1 MLCLLLVLSLALGS
15 VAIPIDQVLTALIG
29 GETDQAAWASI
40 VLKFRLPKTLT
51 AMLAGMAL
59 GVSGLMMQTYFRN
72 PLAEPFVLGVSSG
85 ASLGVALVVLS
96 TGATGVAMIAG
107 LGFSGDLLLTTAA
120 GTGAGVTMALVL
132 MVAVKVRSN
141 LTLLILGLMFGY
153 LVASLVSLLLYFALP
168 ERIQAYINWTFGSF
182 SSVTTDQLP
191 ILATFVAA
199 GLLLAAILVK
209 PLNALLLGEDYARS
223 MGINLRRTR
232 LAIVL
237 ATALLVQRRHRLLRS
252 YRLCRHR
259 RAASLPRHPAQFRS
273 SNPHAGHLFGRWY
286 CRAGRRLDRRNAGQ
300 QYDPAAQR
308 YHRSHWRSR
317 CHARDPAAIQ
327 RTMMD
332 SPLLQSHD
340 LAIGY
345 SRGSCLAS
353 ALHLRLEPG
362 KLVGLLGPN
371 GIGKSTLLR
380 TLAGMQAPLAGTVLL
395 KGADVRQLNPSE
407 LARRLSLVLTNT
419 HHPGLM
425 TGYELVA
432 LGRLPH
438 TDWLGNL
445 SADDRKSIDWA
456 MRAVGAED
464 LASKNVAKL
473 SDGQRQKLM
482 IARAL
487 AQETE
492 IMLLDEPTAF
502 LDLPRRVETMRLL
515 RQLARETG
523 RAILVS
529 THDLDLAL
537 RNCDILWLMSSD
549 AMRVGVPEDLVLD
562 DSISETFRDDGV
574 AFDKR
579 SGTFAA
585 SGIRRDLC
593 VHVSADG
600 SRAIWM
606 RRALE
611 RIGYRSGDADHAAAS
626 LSLTQNGQG
635 PEWQL
640 SIDGC
645 LTRHRSIADVLGAL
659 EDAKL

>member
-1 MLCLLLVLSLALGS
+1 
-15 VAIPIDQVLTALIG
+15 
-29 GETDQAAWASI
+29 
-40 VLKFRLPKTLT
+40 
-51 AMLAGMAL
+51 
-59 GVSGLMMQTYFRN
+59 
-72 PLAEPFVLGVSSG
+72 
-85 ASLGVALVVLS
+85 
-96 TGATGVAMIAG
+96 
-107 LGFSGDLLLTTAA
+107 
-120 GTGAGVTMALVL
+120 
-132 MVAVKVRSN
+132 
-141 LTLLILGLMFGY
+141 
-153 LVASLVSLLLYFALP
+153 
-168 ERIQAYINWTFGSF
+168 
-182 SSVTTDQLP
+182 
-191 ILATFVAA
+191 
-199 GLLLAAILVK
+199 
-209 PLNALLLGEDYARS
+209 
-223 MGINLRRTR
+223 
-232 LAIVL
+232 
-237 ATALLVQRRHRLLRS
+237 
-252 YRLCRHR
+252 
-259 RAASLPRHPAQFRS
+259 
-273 SNPHAGHLFGRWY
+273 
-286 CRAGRRLDRRNAGQ
+286 
-300 QYDPAAQR
+300 
-308 YHRSHWRSR
+308 
-317 CHARDPAAIQ
+317 
-327 RTMMD
+327 MD

-345 SRGSCLAS
+345 SRGSCLAN

-487 AQETE
+487 AQETD

-502 LDLPRRVETMRLL
+502 LDLPRRVETMCLL
-515 RQLARETG
+515 RQLAGETG

-579 SGTFAA
+579 SGSFALA
-585 SGIRRDLC
+585 ESAGPC

-600 SRAIWM
+600 SRALWM

>member
-1 MLCLLLVLSLALGS
+1 
-15 VAIPIDQVLTALIG
+15 
-29 GETDQAAWASI
+29 
-40 VLKFRLPKTLT
+40 
-51 AMLAGMAL
+51 
-59 GVSGLMMQTYFRN
+59 
-72 PLAEPFVLGVSSG
+72 
-85 ASLGVALVVLS
+85 
-96 TGATGVAMIAG
+96 
-107 LGFSGDLLLTTAA
+107 
-120 GTGAGVTMALVL
+120 
-132 MVAVKVRSN
+132 
-141 LTLLILGLMFGY
+141 
-153 LVASLVSLLLYFALP
+153 
-168 ERIQAYINWTFGSF
+168 
-182 SSVTTDQLP
+182 
-191 ILATFVAA
+191 
-199 GLLLAAILVK
+199 
-209 PLNALLLGEDYARS
+209 
-223 MGINLRRTR
+223 
-232 LAIVL
+232 
-237 ATALLVQRRHRLLRS
+237 
-252 YRLCRHR
+252 
-259 RAASLPRHPAQFRS
+259 
-273 SNPHAGHLFGRWY
+273 
-286 CRAGRRLDRRNAGQ
+286 
-300 QYDPAAQR
+300 
-308 YHRSHWRSR
+308 
-317 CHARDPAAIQ
+317 
-327 RTMMD
+327 MD
-332 SPLLQSHD
+332 SPFLQTHD

-345 SRGSCLAS
+345 RRGSYLAK
-353 ALHLRLEPG
+353 ALYLSLEPG
-362 KLVGLLGPN
+362 KMVGLLGPN
-371 GIGKSTLLR
+371 GIGKSTMLR

-395 KGADVRQLNPSE
+395 KGEDIRQLKPSD
-407 LARRLSLVLTNT
+407 LAKRLSLVLTNA

-445 SADDRKSIDWA
+445 SMDDKKSIDWA

-464 LASKNVAKL
+464 LASTNVTKL

-515 RQLARETG
+515 RQLAGETG

-537 RNCDILWLMSSD
+537 RNCDIMWLMSSE

-562 DSISETFRDDGV
+562 GSISETFRGEGV

-579 SGTFAA
+579 SGTFAVAA
-585 SGIRRDLC
+585 SAGPL

-600 SRAIWM
+600 SRAFWM

-645 LTRHRSIADVLGAL
+645 LTRHNSIADVLGAL